1 MKIFHHYN
9 TKATPHHKKDR
20 IEKHFKKR
28 KLIMST
34 TLSYYLDRIS
44 KYAGLSSAFLV
55 VVLSLLVA
63 YDTVMRYLFSEGSI
77 ALQEIEWHLF
87 DVIFLL
93 GLTYALKHDKHVR
106 VDIFFERYS
115 TESRAIVQI
124 FSMLL
129 LVIPFSLVFL
139 MDALTMLIQ
148 SYVQNEIS
156 SDPGGLTHRYI
167 IKGVLVLSFIL
178 LVLQALS
185 EILKAFQKLENHKRF
200 LRFLSVVIIVGVLIY
215 TADHYDMAYWL
226 DPVLLMFALSLFLLM
241 TGFQVAFV
249 FAGVALLFAMID
261 NDVGL
266 ATLEMQP
273 YRTYGIMG
281 NTTLMAVPLF
291 IFMGLILEK
300 SKMAEGLLISMGR
313 LFGSVRGGLAISV
326 VLVGAILAASTGI
339 VGASVVMMSLIA
351 LPLMLKH
358 NYSPALASGSIA
370 ASGTLG
376 QLIPP
381 SIVLII
387 LGDQMHLSVGDLFRA
402 AVVPGLLLITL
413 YVIYILFISTINKDV
428 APAIT
433 SEDAYSSVLKEAFRE
448 IIPPLLLIG
457 VVLGSIFAGIA
468 SPSESAAIGV
478 LGAML
483 LAWSKRNF
491 SYEMVRYAAI
501 ETVKLTAMIFMILI
515 GATAFSLVFN
525 ELGGGDMA
533 MEFFSGDVGE
543 KWMFIFIAMLVIFL
557 LGFFIDFIE
566 IAFVVVPILVPIVAS
581 FGIDPIWFAILIA
594 MNLQA
599 SFLTPPFGFALFYLK
614 GAAGDKVSTE
624 AIYKGVIPFI
634 GLQLLALLIIIA
646 YPDLIYLFGK

>member
-1 MKIFHHYN
+1 M
-9 TKATPHHKKDR
+9 
-20 IEKHFKKR
+20 
-28 KLIMST
+28 
-34 TLSYYLDRIS
+34 TL
-44 KYAGLSSAFLV
+44 
-55 VVLSLLVA
+55 
-63 YDTVMRYLFSEGSI
+63 
-77 ALQEIEWHLF
+77 
-87 DVIFLL
+87 
-93 GLTYALKHDKHVR
+93 
-106 VDIFFERYS
+106 
-115 TESRAIVQI
+115 
-124 FSMLL
+124 
-129 LVIPFSLVFL
+129 
-139 MDALTMLIQ
+139 Q
-148 SYVQNEIS
+148 SYLQHEVS
-156 SDPGGLTHRYI
+156 SDPGGLTNRWL
-167 IKGVLVLSFIL
+167 IKAMLVVAFVLLI
-178 LVLQALS
+178 LQALS
-185 EILKAFQKLENHKRF
+185 EVLKAYHKLENKMA
-200 LRFLSVVIIVGVLIY
+200 LLKVLVGVALVGALVY
-215 TADHYDMAYWL
+215 MAWYERMAFWF
-226 DPVLLMFALSLFLLM
+226 DPVLLMFGMALVLLM

-249 FAGVALLFAMID
+249 FAGVALFFALIAD
-261 NDVGL
+261 EVGL
-266 ATLEMQP
+266 GVLEMLP

-281 NTTLMAVPLF
+281 NVTLMAVPLF

-300 SKMAEGLLISMGR
+300 SKMAEGLLLSMGK

-358 NYSPALASGSIA
+358 GYSPALASGSIA

-402 AVVPGLLLITL
+402 AVVPGLLLIIL
-413 YVIYILFISTINKDV
+413 YIIYILVISYFKKDI
-428 APAIT
+428 APAIV
-433 SEDAYSSVLKEAFRE
+433 SDEPYGAVLKEAIKE
-448 IIPPLLLIG
+448 IIPPLILIA

-478 LGAML
+478 LGAVA
-483 LAWSKRNF
+483 LAVGKRTF
-491 SYEMVRYAAI
+491 SYEMLRYASI

-533 MEFFSGDVGE
+533 LQFFTGDVGD
-543 KWMFIFIAMLVIFL
+543 KWTFILIAMLVIFL

-581 FGIDPIWFAILIA
+581 FHIDPIWFAILIA

-614 GAAGDKVSTE
+614 GAAGDKVSTGS
-624 AIYKGVIPFI
+624 IYTGVIPFI
-634 GLQLLALLIIIA
+634 GLQLLALLIIVLF
-646 YPDLIYLFGK
+646 PDLIYLFGE

>member
-1 MKIFHHYN
+1 
-9 TKATPHHKKDR
+9 
-20 IEKHFKKR
+20 
-28 KLIMST
+28 MSLH
-34 TLSYYLDRIS
+34 LSYFLDRIA
-44 KYAGLSSAFLV
+44 KYSGHLSAVLV
-55 VVLSLLVA
+55 VILSLLVA
-63 YDTVMRYLFSEGSI
+63 YDAAMRYLFSAGSI
-77 ALQEIEWHLF
+77 ALQEVEWHLF
-87 DVIFLL
+87 DVLFLL

-115 TESRAIVQI
+115 QQTRMIVQI
-124 FSMLL
+124 LSMLL
-129 LVIPFSLVFL
+129 LVVPFSLLFL
-139 MDALTMLIQ
+139 NDTFDMTYQ
-148 SYVQNEIS
+148 SYLQDEVS
-156 SDPGGLTHRYI
+156 SDPGGLTHRWF
-167 IKGVLVLSFIL
+167 IKAMLAFAFVLLI
-178 LVLQALS
+178 LQALS
-185 EILKAFQKLENHKRF
+185 EVLKAYHRLEKKTV
-200 LRFLSVVIIVGVLIY
+200 LLKVLAVVLLLGGLVY
-215 TADHYDMAYWL
+215 MAWFNRVAFWL
-226 DPVLLMFALSLFLLM
+226 DPVFLMFALTLFLLM
-241 TGFQVAFV
+241 AGFQVAFV
-249 FAGVALLFAMID
+249 FAGVALFFALITD
-261 NDVGL
+261 EVGL
-266 ATLEMQP
+266 HVLEMLP

-281 NTTLMAVPLF
+281 NVTLMAVPLF

-300 SKMAEGLLISMGR
+300 SKMAEGLLISMGK

-326 VLVGAILAASTGI
+326 VVVGAILAASTGI

-402 AVVPGLLLITL
+402 AVVPGLLLIIL
-413 YVIYILFISTINKDV
+413 YVIYILVISLVNKDV
-428 APAIT
+428 APAII
-433 SEDAYSSVLKEAFRE
+433 SDEPYGQVLKEALKA
-448 IIPPLLLIG
+448 IVPPLLLIA

-478 LGAML
+478 IGAGL
-483 LAWSKRNF
+483 LSVFNRTF
-491 SYEMVRYAAI
+491 SFELLRYAAI

-533 MEFFSGDVGE
+533 MEFFAGDMGD
-543 KWMFIFIAMLVIFL
+543 KWMFILMAMLVIFL

-614 GAAGDKVSTE
+614 GAAGNKVSTGD
-624 AIYKGVIPFI
+624 IYKGVVPFI
-634 GLQLLALLIIIA
+634 LLQVLALGIIVMF
-646 YPDLIYLFGK
+646 PELIYLFGK

>member
-1 MKIFHHYN
+1 MN
-9 TKATPHHKKDR
+9 TS
-20 IEKHFKKR
+20 F
-28 KLIMST
+28 
-34 TLSYYLDRIS
+34 SYYLDRIS
-44 KYAGLSSAFLV
+44 KYAGFLAAILV
-55 VVLSLLVA
+55 VLLSLLVV
-63 YDTVMRYLFSEGSI
+63 YDATMRYLFSEGSI
-77 ALQEIEWHLF
+77 ALQEVEWHLF
-87 DVIFLL
+87 DMVFLL
-93 GLTYALKHDKHVR
+93 GLSYALKHDKHVR

-115 TESRAIVQI
+115 ADARAIVQVL
-124 FSMLL
+124 SMLL
-129 LVIPFSLVFL
+129 LVMPFSLLFL
-139 MDALTMLIQ
+139 NDAIDMTMQ
-148 SYVQNEIS
+148 SYLQHEVS
-156 SDPGGLTHRYI
+156 SDPGGLTNRWL
-167 IKGVLVLSFIL
+167 IKAVLVVGFVL
-178 LVLQALS
+178 LLLQALS
-185 EILKAFQKLENHKRF
+185 EILKAYHKLENKMA
-200 LRFLSVVIIVGVLIY
+200 LLKTLVGVALVATLVY
-215 TADHYDMAYWL
+215 VAWYYRMAFWF
-226 DPVLLMFALSLFLLM
+226 DPVLLMFGLALLLLM

-249 FAGVALLFAMID
+249 FAGVALFFALITD
-261 NDVGL
+261 EVGL
-266 ATLEMQP
+266 GVLEMLP

-281 NTTLMAVPLF
+281 NVTLMAVPLF
-291 IFMGLILEK
+291 ILMGLILEK
-300 SKMAEGLLISMGR
+300 SKMAEGLLLSMGK

-358 NYSPALASGSIA
+358 GYSPALASGSIA

-402 AVVPGLLLITL
+402 AVVPGLLLILL
-413 YVIYILFISTINKDV
+413 YIIYILILSYYSKEV
-428 APAIT
+428 APAIV
-433 SEDAYSSVLKEAFRE
+433 SDEPYGEVVKEALKE
-448 IIPPLLLIG
+448 ILPPLLLIG

-478 LGAML
+478 LGAVL
-483 LAWSKRNF
+483 LAVYKKTF
-491 SYEMVRYAAI
+491 SYVMLRYAAI

-533 MEFFSGDVGE
+533 LAFFTGDVGD
-543 KWMFIFIAMLVIFL
+543 KWTFILIAMFVIFL

-581 FGIDPIWFAILIA
+581 LGIDPIWFAILIA

-614 GAAGDKVSTE
+614 GAAGDRVKTGD
-624 AIYKGVIPFI
+624 IYKGVVPFI
-634 GLQLLALLIIIA
+634 GLQLLALLIIVLF
-646 YPDLIYLFGK
+646 PDLIYLFGE